1 MHTCGAGRGN
11 EFSKWGSMKYKAVIF
26 DLGDTLL
33 FSSPSQGQIYA
44 DRLRYLGHSIGDENF
59 ILVQNAITNAA
70 NEQIAKEKR
79 GAPRMPDDEFE
90 RMLDCAVL
98 RSIGCQKNIEQSLER
113 LRQLP
118 LPQQELMIVDGAERV
133 LQSLFSRG
141 YRLGVVS
148 NHKKWMIDYLKKVK
162 LADYFETIIISEI
175 VGVEKPDV
183 RIMQIAIDSMS
194 LSASDCLYVGDHP
207 FDVLCAKEAGLDCV
221 WLSPPEAVL
230 SEDIPYKEDYRIQCL
245 EGLLEWL

>member
-1 MHTCGAGRGN
+1 MGGGVSSRYLFKVGEFDKCGAGRGN

-44 DRLRYLGHSIGDENF
+44 DRFRYLGHSIGDENF

-90 RMLDCAVL
+90 RMLDCA
-98 RSIGCQKNIEQSLER
+98 
-113 LRQLP
+113 
-118 LPQQELMIVDGAERV
+118 
-133 LQSLFSRG
+133 
-141 YRLGVVS
+141 
-148 NHKKWMIDYLKKVK
+148 
-162 LADYFETIIISEI
+162 
-175 VGVEKPDV
+175 
-183 RIMQIAIDSMS
+183 
-194 LSASDCLYVGDHP
+194 
-207 FDVLCAKEAGLDCV
+207 KEAGLDCV

-230 SEDIPYKEDYRIQCL
+230 SEDIPYKEDYRIQRL